1 MLPCLT
7 FHMTHTWLRIIPS
20 PTRTQRIFWITKV
33 YGEIQQQKKY
43 WNPYFH
49 GLSFWV
55 TTCTGFCVTLFS
67 NAIPV
72 QGNTPRRENRHHCS
86 VSMVFMVHTP
96 RCFWSTSA
104 RDRNKAERFRGC
116 HVCLSFPLLH
126 WHCKQCSIRYS
137 PWADILWWQ
146 HSPCSLQVQVLSW
159 ELWVSYRLYISST
172 TEKGPTMLP
181 S

>member
-20 PTRTQRIFWITKV
+20 PTRTQRIFGITKV
-33 YGEIQQQKKY
+33 YGEIQQQKKKKY

-55 TTCTGFCVTLFS
+55 ATCTGFCATLFS

-96 RCFWSTSA
+96 RCFWSISA
-104 RDRNKAERFRGC
+104 RDRNKVERFQRLS
-116 HVCLSFPLLH
+116 CLLVIPTPSLALQTVQHKVESLGRHSLVATFSMFLASSSSESSIVSLL
-126 WHCKQCSIRYS
+126 
-137 PWADILWWQ
+137 
-146 HSPCSLQVQVLSW
+146 
-159 ELWVSYRLYISST
+159 
-172 TEKGPTMLP
+172 
-181 S
+181 